1 MVFKKVGTE
10 NIELKKDENRSVSA
24 DEGGLSD
31 GGEEVVGID
40 THQTIYSYLY
50 H

>member
-10 NIELKKDENRSVSA
+10 NTELKKDENRSVSD

-31 GGEEVVGID
+31 GDEEAVVIVIQ
-40 THQTIYSYLY
+40 QTIYSYLY